1 MDIKQLNYF
10 LTIAQEGS
18 ISAAARKLY
27 MSQPPLSAQMK
38 ILEEELGCS
47 LFVRGSKNISLTEE
61 GKILYQRAESIL
73 NQIKSTTLEIKEA
86 SRFEVIRIGVI
97 SSIVEEVSKLLSDF
111 HLKNDKV
118 IYEITEA
125 NTYHLLD
132 LLKDGTINVA
142 FVREPYPNGGFKQLK
157 LFEDKLVAVGK
168 ELPEKIDLTYLSK
181 KPLILYRRW
190 IEVIREQ
197 FDSIDIPF
205 DYICLNDDA
214 RTTIS
219 LVKKGLGIGLVP
231 LSSVDKNTDL
241 DIRNVVDSTI
251 ATSVN
256 MVYLPNSYKSASCNK
271 LIKYIEEITKK

>member
-168 ELPEKIDLTYLSK
+168 DLPEKIDLTYLSK

-231 LSSVDKNTDL
+231 LSSVDKNTNL

>member
-1 MDIKQLNYF
+1 MDVKQLNYF

-38 ILEEELGCS
+38 LLEEELGCS
-47 LFVRGSKNISLTEE
+47 LFVRGSKNITLTEE

-97 SSIVEEVSKLLSDF
+97 SSIVEEVSKLLSAF
-111 HLKNDKV
+111 HLENDKV

-125 NTYHLLD
+125 NTYRLLE
-132 LLKDGTINVA
+132 LLKDGTISVA
-142 FVREPYPNGGFKQLK
+142 FVREPYPNGGFKQIK

-168 ELPEKIDLTYLSK
+168 NLPETLDLTYLSE
-181 KPLILYRRW
+181 KPLVLYRRW

-219 LVKKGLGIGLVP
+219 LVKNGLGIGLVP
-231 LSSVDKNTDL
+231 LSSVSDNTEL
-241 DIRNVVDSTI
+241 QVRNVIDSTV

-256 MVYLPNSYKSASCNK
+256 MVYLPNSYKTVSCSK
-271 LIKYIEEITKK
+271 LIKYIEEKVKK

>member
-168 ELPEKIDLTYLSK
+168 DLPEKIDLTYLSK

-219 LVKKGLGIGLVP
+219 LVKKELGIGLVP
-231 LSSVDKNTDL
+231 LSSVDKNTNL

>member
-38 ILEEELGCS
+38 LLEEELGCS
-47 LFVRGSKNISLTEE
+47 LFIRGSKNISLTEE

-97 SSIVEEVSKLLSDF
+97 SSIVEEVSRLLSDF
-111 HLKNDKV
+111 HLENDKV

-125 NTYHLLD
+125 NTYRLLD

-142 FVREPYPNGGFKQLK
+142 FVREPYPNGGFKQLE
-157 LFEDKLVAVGK
+157 LFEDRLVAVGK
-168 ELPEKIDLTYLSK
+168 DLPEKIDLTYLSE

-219 LVKKGLGIGLVP
+219 LVKRGLGIGLVP
-231 LSSVDKNTDL
+231 LSSVDKNMDL
-241 DIRNVVDSTI
+241 DIRNVIDSTI
-251 ATSVN
+251 ATAVN
-256 MVYLPNSYKSASCNK
+256 MVYLPNSYKNASCNK

>member
-38 ILEEELGCS
+38 LLEEELGCC
-47 LFVRGSKNISLTEE
+47 LFVRGSKNITLTEE

-86 SRFEVIRIGVI
+86 SRFEVVRIGII
-97 SSIVEEVSKLLSDF
+97 SSIVEEVSKILADF
-111 HLKNDKV
+111 HVVNDKV

-125 NTYHLLD
+125 NTYRLLE

-157 LFEDKLVAVGK
+157 LFEDKLVAIGQN
-168 ELPEKIDLTYLSK
+168 LPDNLDLNYLSQ

-190 IEVIREQ
+190 IEIIKQQ
-197 FDSIDIPF
+197 FDSSDIPF

-219 LVKKGLGIGLVP
+219 LVKNGLGVGLVP
-231 LSSVDKNTDL
+231 LSSVNKNLDL
-241 DIRNVVDSTI
+241 DVRNVIDSTVSS
-251 ATSVN
+251 SVN
-256 MVYLPNSYKSASCNK
+256 MVYLPNSYKSVSCSN
-271 LIKYIEEITKK
+271 LIKYIEEMIKK

>member
-38 ILEEELGCS
+38 LLEEELGCC
-47 LFVRGSKNISLTEE
+47 LFVRGSKNITLTEE

-86 SRFEVIRIGVI
+86 SRFEVVRIGII
-97 SSIVEEVSKLLSDF
+97 SSIVEEVSKILADF
-111 HLKNDKV
+111 HVVNDKV

-125 NTYHLLD
+125 NTYRLLE

-157 LFEDKLVAVGK
+157 LFEDKLVAIGQN
-168 ELPEKIDLTYLSK
+168 LPDNLDLNYLSQ

-190 IEVIREQ
+190 IEIIKQQ
-197 FDSIDIPF
+197 FDSSDIPF

-219 LVKKGLGIGLVP
+219 LVKNGLGVGLVP
-231 LSSVDKNTDL
+231 LSSVNKNLDL
-241 DIRNVVDSTI
+241 DIRNVIDSTVSS
-251 ATSVN
+251 SVN
-256 MVYLPNSYKSASCNK
+256 MVYLPNSYKSVSCSN
-271 LIKYIEEITKK
+271 LIKYIEEMIKK

>member
-168 ELPEKIDLTYLSK
+168 DLPEKIDLTYLSK

>member
-168 ELPEKIDLTYLSK
+168 DLPEKIDLTYLSK

-231 LSSVDKNTDL
+231 MSSVDKNTDL